1 MRGTGAKGRTHP
13 WTPSLRTDSRIASK
27 AVEAAPWGGRGPRFA
42 KMKSGSVTATNPP
55 RLLNE
60 RMSAPGA
67 APWSRNIYRPQGS
80 GKRTASRMRQQAARP
95 VPRSSPRRGT
105 ASDGPVKAGT
115 DGTGG
120 AARDAVRGEAGATP
134 RTGGRSVDVEARR
147 CGLPGTG
154 GLPRVRGLDGLP
166 DRRLVTCLDRRMCSG
181 NARRPKPARGLRP
194 RFRLEPPANPA
205 GGRQH
210 GPSQVDGP
218 SPLMLRPS
226 PARRRCLPTATSAG
240 RRS

>member
-1 MRGTGAKGRTHP
+1 MNVCPHQERLLGPVTYTGLRVLESGPHPACGSKRPVRFRDRPHGVERPATGRSRP
-13 WTPSLRTDSRIASK
+13 ARTGR
-27 AVEAAPWGGRGPRFA
+27 EAQLVKPFGGRR
-42 KMKSGSVTATNPP
+42 
-55 RLLNE
+55 
-60 RMSAPGA
+60 
-67 APWSRNIYRPQGS
+67 
-80 GKRTASRMRQQAARP
+80 
-95 VPRSSPRRGT
+95 
-105 ASDGPVKAGT
+105 
-115 DGTGG
+115 
-120 AARDAVRGEAGATP
+120 
-134 RTGGRSVDVEARR
+134 ARR
-147 CGLPGTG
+147 QGREDAAWMSRRVGAGCLGREDCQESG
-154 GLPRVRGLDGLP
+154 GLTVFRTVG
-166 DRRLVTCLDRRMCSG
+166 LVTCLDRRMCSG